1 MLREML
7 ELAYFLSGPAL
18 VVVAAIGLRQI
29 SVSRDIA
36 KTSAKRDA
44 YRLTAEQCKYYS
56 ESVIPLLN
64 QLDVAIRD
72 HDVQIFTKSNV
83 EIEGDK
89 IKIAP
94 FTTYEGHAEGMAKIV
109 KEFTAAYNALN
120 AFSLFFISRLA
131 DERLAYSSLATTY
144 CSSVRK
150 LLPVIVP
157 WAVDCEE
164 DNILKLFL
172 LWHNRKESS
181 AAKKEMA
188 RLQSEIASKRTIKVP
203 PIGT

>member
-1 MLREML
+1 MLRDIL

-29 SVSRDIA
+29 SVSREVA
-36 KTSAKRDA
+36 RTSAKRDA
-44 YRLTAEQCKYYS
+44 YRLTAEQCKHYC

-64 QLDVAIRD
+64 QLDVAIREQD
-72 HDVQIFTKSNV
+72 LQIFEKSTV
-83 EIEGDK
+83 EVEGDK
-89 IKIAP
+89 IKILP
-94 FTTYEGHAEGMAKIV
+94 FTTYEGHAEGMAKIA

-120 AFSLFFISRLA
+120 AFFISRLA

-144 CSSVRK
+144 CTSVRK

-172 LWHNRKESS
+172 LWHNRKESA

-188 RLQSEIASKRTIKVP
+188 RLQSEIASKRTIRVP